1 MTDIQT
7 ILLSQLNRNL
17 VGAEMAKDIDDV
29 LIDRIRVAK
38 QEYRSIPRSALV
50 GEVEEK
56 RFHLLNRISMLQSET
71 FFKISN
77 DSALVR
83 MIPNILIP
91 YLIDQGAAAYEAR
104 NERDLNVLEFN
115 LGQFQTVLDKAITR
129 TVRRSQ
135 ARSYGIFGCI
145 GALFVIGSL
154 IWYGNNVGLDK
165 NWIMPI
171 VSVPV
176 TVVLWSLIGSL
187 AAMLYR
193 FNRSSDSDLEDPLRW
208 LFTRP
213 LTGMVMGMIVYLMI
227 KGTLIVSDSQ
237 LAIGSLGSQEVIW
250 LVAFLAGF
258 SDRFSDFVLNLIVGR
273 LGAAAS
279 DQPSSTDAVRAAS
292 SHMPSHRTIDM
303 LDDLSHRRQTTPV
316 EHPLATRAAEAP
328 QPRAV
333 EPKVTAPETRA
344 EPLGTWPRQAAEPKM
359 TASDTEPITPAQG
372 AGAKSTKHGGKS
384 KNGKEGQDAER

>member
-1 MTDIQT
+1 
-7 ILLSQLNRNL
+7 
-17 VGAEMAKDIDDV
+17 MARDIDDV

-56 RFHLLNRISMLQSET
+56 RFHLLNKISMLQSET

-77 DSALVR
+77 DAALTK

-115 LGQFQTVLDKAITR
+115 LGQFQTVLDKAINR
-129 TVRRSQ
+129 SVRRDQ

-145 GALFVIGSL
+145 AALFVIGGL
-154 IWYGNNVGLDK
+154 IWYGNNAGLDK

-193 FNRSSDSDLEDPLRW
+193 FNRAGDTGVEDPLNW

-213 LTGMVMGMIVYLMI
+213 LTGMVMGMIVYLLI
-227 KGTLIVSDSQ
+227 KGILIVSDSQ
-237 LAIGSLGSQEVIW
+237 LAIGGLGSQEVIW

-273 LGAAAS
+273 VGAVAIDGANTA
-279 DQPSSTDAVRAAS
+279 DTMRPSGYA
-292 SHMPSHRTIDM
+292 PSHRTIEM
-303 LDDLSHRRQTTPV
+303 LEDVSHRRQYAPADYSMA
-316 EHPLATRAAEAP
+316 PAPAAPEP
-328 QPRAV
+328 QPRA
-333 EPKVTAPETRA
+333 
-344 EPLGTWPRQAAEPKM
+344 PRAAEPKVK
-359 TASDTEPITPAQG
+359 AAEAAPVAPEHGPGAKAGKQG
-372 AGAKSTKHGGKS
+372 AGGKS
-384 KNGKEGQDAER
+384 KNGKDGQDVEADR